1 MDIGRAFGFVTEDEE
16 WVSKILLGGVIL
28 LIPIV
33 GGLALFGY
41 LLKTARNVMEGST
54 RPLPRWEN
62 FGDLLMRGLHMFV
75 IQLVY
80 LLPMIILYIVTIVV
94 VGLAGASNDAD
105 PNVVGPLFACLM
117 PLVSLL
123 GIASAFLA
131 YVGLARYV
139 AYDQLSE
146 AFKFREVIG
155 HVRSNASLWLMLLVT
170 AILAGLVGGLGI
182 IACGIGVL
190 FTGFY
195 SYCVIGH
202 ALGQVAR
209 QLRPV
214 SDFPSTTSPYQ
225 PL

>member
-1 MDIGRAFGFVTEDEE
+1 MDIGKAFGFVTEDEE

-28 LIPIV
+28 LIPIF
-33 GGLALFGY
+33 GGLVLFGY
-41 LLKTARNVMEGST
+41 MIKTARNVMEGHT

-62 FGDLLMRGLHMFV
+62 FGDLCLRGLYMFV
-75 IQLVY
+75 IQLAY
-80 LLPMIILYIVTIVV
+80 MLPLIILYIIAIVGIGV
-94 VGLAGASNDAD
+94 VGSSSDAD
-105 PNVVGPLFACLM
+105 PDVVGPLFACLM
-117 PLVSLL
+117 PLISLV

-146 AFKFREVIG
+146 AFKFSEVIG
-155 HVRSNASLWLMLLVT
+155 HVRSHATLWLLLLVT
-170 AILAGLVGGLGI
+170 AILAGMVGGLGI
-182 IACGIGVL
+182 IACGVGVL
-190 FTGFY
+190 FTAFY

-209 QLRPV
+209 QIRP
-214 SDFPSTTSPYQ
+214 SDILGAPSPYK